1 MIDGTKILNL
11 PVIIEELL
19 NNRYVSFPIHVNEK
33 DGEILDYTRFA
44 EYKDLTFSIKN
55 NNVKLNGSLH
65 KYHNNGIHNY
75 NDFHFSELIDV
86 INDIST
92 KFSIPIERTYLN
104 NIEFGVNIEIPFTTD
119 ELFKSIICYKE
130 TPFQKF
136 NIIGA
141 KGIECERPKFI
152 IKLYDKGFQN
162 DLTSNLL
169 RFEIK
174 VIKMQFLKQKNVKI
188 QTLHDLLNIN
198 ELNKLKTILAD
209 VWNDILFYD
218 YSINETDLNARERLI
233 LSNGRNPKYWENMH
247 PDSKNFIGGATDDE
261 YKKQRK
267 KYYRDM
273 DNYKKCLSVH
283 SSSNIQKNISE
294 LIIRKCD
301 ELLFINNEI
310 RDKCTDVLNFKSKRT
325 ANENEIRDKCTDVLN
340 YVKNGKKGQ
349 MYILDI
355 KDICPIAPVVKKR
368 VCLNC
373 NKDISQKSINA
384 KYCSKKCK
392 NDYTNP
398 LLNPRNN
405 LINRIAKLN
414 RHTKLFADEEFYFF
428 TSVQLDLL
436 NNINTINRL

>member
-33 DGEILDYTRFA
+33 DGEILDYARLA
-44 EYKDLTFSIKN
+44 EYKGLTFSIKN

-65 KYHNNGIHNY
+65 KYHNNGIHNC

-130 TPFQKF
+130 TPFHKF

-152 IKLYDKGFQN
+152 IKIYDKGFPY

-247 PDSKNFIGGATDDE
+247 PDSKNFKGGATDDE

-267 KYYRDM
+267 KYYRDI

-310 RDKCTDVLNFKSKRT
+310 RDKCTDVLNS
-325 ANENEIRDKCTDVLN
+325 L
-340 YVKNGKKGQ
+340 KNSKKGQ

-355 KDICPIAPVVKKR
+355 GDICPIAPEVKKR

-414 RHTKLFADEEFYFF
+414 RHTKLFADEEFFVF
-428 TSVQLDLL
+428 TSVQLDML
-436 NNINTINRL
+436 NSINTINRL

>member
-11 PVIIEELL
+11 PVIIDELL
-19 NNRYVSFPIHVNEK
+19 NNRYILFPIHVNEK
-33 DGEILDYTRFA
+33 DGEILNNTRFA
-44 EYKDLTFSIKN
+44 EYKGLTFSIKN

-92 KFSIPIERTYLN
+92 KFSIPTERTYLN

-233 LSNGRNPKYWENMH
+233 LFNGRNPKYWENMH
-247 PDSKNFIGGATDDE
+247 PDSKNFKGGATDDE
-261 YKKQRK
+261 YKKHRK
-267 KYYRDM
+267 KYYRDKE
-273 DNYKKCLSVH
+273 NYKKCFSVH

-310 RDKCTDVLNFKSKRT
+310 RDKCTDVLNS
-325 ANENEIRDKCTDVLN
+325 L
-340 YVKNGKKGQ
+340 KNSKKGQ

-414 RHTKLFADEEFYFF
+414 RHTKLFADEEFFVF

>member
-44 EYKDLTFSIKN
+44 EYKGLTFSIKN

-136 NIIGA
+136 NKKGT
-141 KGIECERPKFI
+141 KGIECERPKFL
-152 IKLYDKGFQN
+152 IKIYDKGFPY

-247 PDSKNFIGGATDDE
+247 PDSKNFKGGATGNE

-267 KYYRDM
+267 KYYRDI

-310 RDKCTDVLNFKSKRT
+310 RDKCTDVLNS
-325 ANENEIRDKCTDVLN
+325 L
-340 YVKNGKKGQ
+340 KNSKKGQ

-355 KDICPIAPVVKKR
+355 GDICPIAPEVKKR

-414 RHTKLFADEEFYFF
+414 RHTKLFADEEFFVF
-428 TSVQLDLL
+428 TSVQLDML
-436 NNINTINRL
+436 NSINTINRL

>member
-11 PVIIEELL
+11 PVIIDELL
-19 NNRYVSFPIHVNEK
+19 NNRYILFPIHVNEK
-33 DGEILDYTRFA
+33 DGEILDYARFT
-44 EYKDLTFSIKN
+44 EYKGLKFRIKK

-152 IKLYDKGFQN
+152 IKIYDKGLQYN
-162 DLTSNLL
+162 LTSNLL

-188 QTLHDLLNIN
+188 QTLHDLLNID
-198 ELNKLKTILAD
+198 ELNKLKTILND

-218 YSINETDLNARERLI
+218 YSINEIDLNARERLI
-233 LSNGRNPKYWENMH
+233 LCNGRNPKYWENMH
-247 PDSKNFIGGATDDE
+247 PDSKNFKGGATDDE

-283 SSSNIQKNISE
+283 SSSHIQKNISE
-294 LIIRKCD
+294 LIIKKCD
-301 ELLFINNEI
+301 ELLFINKEI
-310 RDKCTDVLNFKSKRT
+310 G
-325 ANENEIRDKCTDVLN
+325 DKCTDVLN

-355 KDICPIAPVVKKR
+355 GDICPIAPEVKKR

-414 RHTKLFADEEFYFF
+414 RHTKLFADEEFFVF
-428 TSVQLDLL
+428 TSVQLDML
-436 NNINTINRL
+436 NSINTINRL

>member
-11 PVIIEELL
+11 PVIIDELL
-19 NNRYVSFPIHVNEK
+19 NNRYILFPIHVNEK
-33 DGEILDYTRFA
+33 DGEILNNTRFA
-44 EYKDLTFSIKN
+44 EYKGLTFSIKN

-75 NDFHFSELIDV
+75 NDFHFLELIDV

-141 KGIECERPKFI
+141 KGIECTRSKFI
-152 IKLYDKGFQN
+152 IKIYDKGLQY

-169 RFEIK
+169 RIEIK

-209 VWNDILFYD
+209 VWNGILFYD
-218 YSINETDLNARERLI
+218 NSINEMDLNARERLI

-310 RDKCTDVLNFKSKRT
+310 RDKCTDVLN
-325 ANENEIRDKCTDVLN
+325 

-355 KDICPIAPVVKKR
+355 GDICPIAPEVKKR

-414 RHTKLFADEEFYFF
+414 RHTKLFADEEFFVF

>member
-33 DGEILDYTRFA
+33 DGEILDYARFT
-44 EYKDLTFSIKN
+44 EYKGLTFRIKN
-55 NNVKLNGSLH
+55 NNVKLDGSLH
-65 KYHNNGIHNY
+65 TYHNNGIHNY

-104 NIEFGVNIEIPFTTD
+104 NIEFGVNIEIPFTVD
-119 ELFKSIICYKE
+119 ELFKSIICYKA

-136 NIIGA
+136 NKKGT

-152 IKLYDKGFQN
+152 IKIYDKGWQYE
-162 DLTSNLL
+162 LTSNLL

-247 PDSKNFIGGATDDE
+247 PDSKNFKGGATDNE

-267 KYYRDM
+267 KYYRDI

-310 RDKCTDVLNFKSKRT
+310 RDKCTDVLNS
-325 ANENEIRDKCTDVLN
+325 L
-340 YVKNGKKGQ
+340 KNSKKGQ

-355 KDICPIAPVVKKR
+355 KDICPIAPEVKKR
-368 VCLNC
+368 VCLSC

-414 RHTKLFADEEFYFF
+414 RHTKLFADEEFFVF